1 MICTYRMLVDILHF
15 LTDFCLAIQWHP
27 SSPAASGGFSKSSY
41 NMVHPRRAHFP
52 ITRVPHT
59 TAAEQQHTHTMATR
73 SERSETKLFHSP
85 GDHLDDNAMYSVA
98 NVGAETKT
106 QSATAAEKPRQR
118 EDDSYYLYTS
128 GSSPP
133 PPPRTGFKKDETS
146 ASRNT
151 SDQYDIGDDDEP
163 PLLTLKRPISKQSLR
178 GCEDAAG
185 AKATSECLG
194 LQMELRAC
202 LDANDNR
209 ESVCMWHFRMWQS
222 CKKEQQQ
229 PLSKFGF

>member
-1 MICTYRMLVDILHF
+1 MFHF
-15 LTDFCLAIQWHP
+15 LMDFYLAIQWHP
-27 SSPAASGGFSKSSY
+27 SSPADSCGFSKSSY
-41 NMVHPRRAHFP
+41 NMAHPQRVHFP

-73 SERSETKLFHSP
+73 SERSETELFHSP
-85 GDHLDDNAMYSVA
+85 GDYLDGNAMYSGA

-106 QSATAAEKPRQR
+106 QSATAAKKPRQR

-128 GSSPP
+128 GSPP
-133 PPPRTGFKKDETS
+133 PLPPQTDFKKDKTP
-146 ASRNT
+146 ASRDT
-151 SDQYDIGDDDEP
+151 SDQYDIDDDDVP

-185 AKATSECLG
+185 VKATSECLG

-209 ESVCMWHFRMWQS
+209 ESVCMWHFRMWQR
-222 CKKEQQQ
+222 CKEDQQQ